1 MKNFFRKIASGFLL
15 ITLIVSFSWAQV
27 SPAATAENTVDG
39 VNIKIDYHSPKVKGR
54 VIWGGLEQYDKVW
67 RTGAEGATTI
77 EVSEN
82 VKIGKNKM
90 PKGKYALFTIPKKGD
105 TWTVIFN
112 KVADQWGAFNYDEK
126 QDLFRIDVKVTR
138 TLDINESLLFEIKD
152 DGTVVFAWEYKSYQF
167 IINK

>member
-1 MKNFFRKIASGFLL
+1 MRTKFLVVLFFVS
-15 ITLIVSFSWAQV
+15 IVTACGQKSPRVRSEGIIDGTKV
-27 SPAATAENTVDG
+27 S
-39 VNIKIDYHSPKVKGR
+39 IDYSSPKVKGR

-105 TWTVIFN
+105 TWTVIIN
-112 KVADQWGAFNYDEK
+112 KVANQWGAFDYDEK
-126 QDLFRIDVKVTR
+126 QDLFRFDVKVNR
-138 TLDINESLLFEIKD
+138 TLDLNESLLFEVKD
-152 DGTVVFAWEYKSYQF
+152 DGTVVFAWEYKSYEF
-167 IINK
+167 IISK

>member
-1 MKNFFRKIASGFLL
+1 MKNFFKRIASGFLL
-15 ITLIVSFSWAQV
+15 ITLCVSFLYAQV
-27 SPAATAENTVDG
+27 NPAGMAENTVNG
-39 VNIKIDYHSPKVKGR
+39 VNIKIDYHSPQVKGR

-105 TWTVIFN
+105 TWIVIIN
-112 KVADQWGAFNYDEK
+112 KVADQWGAFDYDEK
-126 QDLFRIDVKVTR
+126 QDLFRFDVKVNR
-138 TLDINESLLFEIKD
+138 TLDLNESLLFKVKD
-152 DGTVVFAWEYKSYQF
+152 DGTVVFAWEYKSYEF
-167 IINK
+167 IISK